1 MASRFL
7 QVLLSA
13 TVVAFIAVGCGNRG
27 FNPPSDEDMIHNFY
41 AHEDAFNEITEILLN
56 CPYGDIYPPFYPIG
70 SATDSL
76 CLSSLGNEKCTRLDS
91 LLASV
96 GGRRLYF
103 KSRHTLWQIEHGDF
117 NADKVIKALAEE
129 HLTFAVS
136 PIHDR
141 DVDEDGSLK
150 KSHYH
155 LLLAYSSATTLN
167 NICGWF
173 NACGMPES
181 DLHSVR
187 VCASGVGYYRYLT
200 HKDNPEKAQY
210 DDNDIRV
217 FNDSDELFK
226 RFSKTSSDKIDDLV
240 RIFQIVDEL
249 DTISFHCLLQYL
261 MLNER
266 DLFKMITSSSALAIC
281 VKEYQRSLEYDL
293 KKESLL

>member
-1 MASRFL
+1 MANPRDPPNKSKYFCCIL
-7 QVLLSA
+7 YPDSA
-13 TVVAFIAVGCGNRG
+13 TY
-27 FNPPSDEDMIHNFY
+27 D
-41 AHEDAFNEITEILLN
+41 
-56 CPYGDIYPPFYPIG
+56 
-70 SATDSL
+70 TD
-76 CLSSLGNEKCTRLDS
+76 N
-91 LLASV
+91 
-96 GGRRLYF
+96 
-103 KSRHTLWQIEHGDF
+103 
-117 NADKVIKALAEE
+117 VIKALAGE

-141 DVDEDGSLK
+141 DLLDDGTLK

-167 NICGWF
+167 NIRGWF
-173 NACGMPES
+173 NTCGMPES

-210 DDNDIRV
+210 NDNDIRV

-226 RFSKTSSDKIDDLV
+226 KFSKTAADKIDDLV
-240 RIFQIVDEL
+240 RIFQLVDNL
-249 DTISFHCLLQYL
+249 GTISFHYLLQYL

-266 DLFKMITSSSALAIC
+266 DLFKLLTSSSALAIC

-293 KKESLL
+293 KRSN